1 MFTTYLGELREY
13 VGKGF
18 VLAVWLPVLTFAS
31 ALFVVYQVGRG
42 SLNAAWSSWLIL
54 PLDGQVVQII
64 EFLAVVTLVAY
75 VVHQLEVPITRF
87 FEGYWESW
95 PFLSNL
101 GHWKA
106 ERYKRYLAA
115 LDKQIEHLEEV
126 PAGQKPSKEQMVKL
140 NLLYDRRGFY
150 FPPKGNEAHVMPT
163 RLGNIYKVAE
173 LYPYHHYG
181 IDSVVIWPRLLSV
194 LPGDFVKR
202 LQDTKI
208 AVDFL
213 LLFGLLS
220 VLFSLV
226 TVPYLLAF
234 HADWSIVVLCALGLP
249 LGIIAYYSAL
259 APAMN
264 YAELIKAAFDLYRRA
279 LLEALGLQM
288 LSTLTEE
295 RQLWKNLCAFFAHGL
310 TPDEDFHFDMPKPKA

>member
-13 VGKGF
+13 IGKGF
-18 VLAVWLPVLTFAS
+18 VLAVWLPVLAFAS
-31 ALFVVYQVGRG
+31 VLFVVYQAGRG

-54 PLDGQVVQII
+54 PLGGQLVQVI

-75 VVHQLEVPITRF
+75 VIHQLEVPITRF
-87 FEGYWESW
+87 FEGYWQSW

-115 LDKQIEHLEEV
+115 LDKQIEKSEDV
-126 PAGQKPSKEQMVKL
+126 PAGQKPSNEQKVKL
-140 NLLYDRRGFY
+140 NLLYDRRGLP
-150 FPPKGNEAHVMPT
+150 FPPKSEEAHVMPT

-173 LYPYHHYG
+173 LYPYHHYE
-181 IDSVVIWPRLLSV
+181 IDTVVIWPRLLSV

-202 LQDTKI
+202 LQDSKM

-226 TVPYLLAF
+226 TVPYLLAL
-234 HADWSIVVLCALGLP
+234 HADWSIVVLCTLGLP

-279 LLEALGLQM
+279 LLESLGLQM
-288 LSTLTEE
+288 PSTLTEE
-295 RQLWKNLCAFFAHGL
+295 RQLWKKLCAFFAHGRI
-310 TPDEDFHFDMPKPKA
+310 PNEDFHFAPPKPEG